1 MKKKVI
7 ILLFVI
13 LAVSIGIYF
22 YAYKEH
28 RNIADE
34 TSEYVISVKNFEKDF
49 AENDSLANLK
59 YLDKTVDIKGK
70 ITAIEPEN
78 KALIIDEKVFATF
91 NDVFPNDLTVGKV
104 LTVKGRFVGY
114 DDLLEQYKIDQITI
128 IN

>member
-13 LAVSIGIYF
+13 LAVSVAFYF
-22 YAYKEH
+22 YVYKEH

-34 TSEYVISVKNFEKDF
+34 TSEYVISVENFEKEF
-49 AENDSLANLK
+49 AENDSLANFK
-59 YLDKTVDIKGK
+59 YLDKTVEIKGK

-91 NDVFPNDLTVGKV
+91 NDVFPNDLTIGKV